1 MKKANTVGATT
12 PKSGI
17 IKVKEIGSNAKPIVN
32 PEEMKKI
39 TNSSRSS
46 SDWGFFE

>member
-17 IKVKEIGSNAKPIVN
+17 IKVKEIGSNTKPTVN
-32 PEEMKKI
+32 PEEKKKAA
-39 TNSSRSS
+39 N
-46 SDWGFFE
+46 